1 MKRDTLSHFPPHGST
16 IACRSFFGRGNG
28 IHVPRL
34 QAAKRFLLGRPLS
47 NEEVMHQ
54 RLSNPVALAVFA
66 SDALSSVAYA
76 GQEILIM
83 LALAGTA
90 ALGLAWPIS
99 IGIAVLMVIVTFSY
113 RQTIRQYPHGGGSYI
128 VSKENLGTIPG
139 LIAGASLLVDYTLT
153 VAVSISAGTAA
164 ITSAYP
170 GLYEYRVA
178 IAVFFL
184 FVLLFGNLRGTKES
198 GAIFTFPT
206 YAFIVAIAITV
217 GIAVGKYFLI
227 GPESIRVPSSQEVV
241 TAAQGLSL
249 FLIARAFSSGCAAM
263 TGIEAIANGVQ
274 AFREPEWKNARRT
287 LTAMGVILI
296 TLFLGLAWVAMQ
308 AGVHPS
314 ETETVISQI
323 SRQIYGT
330 NIFYYIVSFA
340 TMGILV
346 IAANTSFADFPR
358 LAAFLANDD
367 FLPRRFKEFGHRLVY
382 STGMIVLAV
391 MALILIIGFRAQTTA
406 LIPLY
411 AVGVFTSFTLSQSGM
426 VRHHLR
432 ERERGWRAGMLINL
446 AGAIVT
452 GAVTL
457 IIAVTKFTSG
467 AWMVLIIIPI
477 IIGLF
482 LYIHHHYKKAHLAA
496 ALELRDARKEF
507 ADLESHRQN
516 HIVVLAKDFDKRLL
530 VVLRYANTMIEGDLR
545 ALHIAIDSNG
555 SEFRKRWEEYGIE
568 IPLDIIESP
577 YRLVIEPLV
586 DYIEALRKPGDLVT
600 VVLGEFSPDDSTD
613 LILHDQLSTYIKWAL
628 FKLEKTVVVSVPFVF
643 KD

>member
-1 MKRDTLSHFPPHGST
+1 
-16 IACRSFFGRGNG
+16 
-28 IHVPRL
+28 
-34 QAAKRFLLGRPLS
+34 
-47 NEEVMHQ
+47 MHQ

-76 GQEILIM
+76 GQEILLM
-83 LALAGTA
+83 LALAGSA
-90 ALGLAWPIS
+90 ALSLSWPVS
-99 IGIAVLMVIVTFSY
+99 VGIAILMVIVTFSY
-113 RQTIRQYPHGGGSYI
+113 RQTIKSYPHGGGSYI

-139 LIAGASLLVDYTLT
+139 LVAGGSLLVDYTLT

-170 GLYEYRVA
+170 LLYDYRVA

-184 FVLLFGNLRGTKES
+184 LLLLFANLRGTKES

-206 YAFIVAIAITV
+206 YAFIVSIAITV
-217 GIAVGKYFLI
+217 GIAIGKYFLI
-227 GPESIRVPSSQEVV
+227 GPESIRVPSSGEVV
-241 TAAQGLSL
+241 LATQGVTL
-249 FLIARAFSSGCAAM
+249 FLLARAFSSGCAAM

-274 AFREPEWKNARRT
+274 AFREPEWRNARKT
-287 LTAMGVILI
+287 LTAMGIILI
-296 TLFLGLAWVAMQ
+296 SLFLGLAWVAMQ

-323 SRQIYGT
+323 TRQVYGT
-330 NIFYYIVSFA
+330 NVFYYIVSFA

-358 LAAFLANDD
+358 LAAFLAADD

-391 MALILIIGFRAQTTA
+391 MALILIIGFRAETSA

-426 VRHHLR
+426 VIHHFR
-432 ERERGWRAGMLINL
+432 EREPGWRGGTAINL
-446 AGAIVT
+446 VGAIVT
-452 GAVTL
+452 GTVTL

-467 AWMVLIIIPI
+467 AWMVLIIIPV

-482 LYIHHHYKKAHLAA
+482 LYIHNHYNKAHRAA
-496 ALELRDARKEF
+496 ALELHNAREDF

-516 HIVVLAKDFDKRLL
+516 HVVVLAKDFDKRLL
-530 VVLRYANTMIEGDLR
+530 VVLRYANTMIQGDIR
-545 ALHIAIDSNG
+545 ALHIAIDSSG
-555 SEFRKRWEEYGIE
+555 EQFREQWEDYGIKV
-568 IPLDIIESP
+568 PLDIIESP
-577 YRLVIEPLV
+577 FRLVIEPLV
-586 DYIEALRKPGDLVT
+586 GYIESIRRPGDLVT

-613 LILHDQLSTYIKWAL
+613 LVLHDQLSTYIKWAL
-628 FKLEKTVVVSVPFVF
+628 FKIPKTVVVSVPFVF
-643 KD
+643 KK

>member
-1 MKRDTLSHFPPHGST
+1 M
-16 IACRSFFGRGNG
+16 
-28 IHVPRL
+28 PRV
-34 QAAKRFLLGRPLS
+34 QALKKFLLGRPLS
-47 NEEVMHQ
+47 NRESMHQ

-76 GQEILIM
+76 GQEILLM
-83 LALAGTA
+83 LALAGSA
-90 ALGLAWPIS
+90 ALSLSWPVS
-99 IGIAVLMVIVTFSY
+99 VGIALLMVIVTFSY
-113 RQTIRQYPHGGGSYI
+113 RQTIKSYPHGGGSYI

-139 LIAGASLLVDYTLT
+139 LIAGGSLLVDYTLT

-170 GLYEYRVA
+170 FLYDYRVA

-184 FVLLFGNLRGTKES
+184 FLLLFANLRGTKES

-206 YAFIVAIAITV
+206 YAFIISIAITV
-217 GIAVGKYFLI
+217 GIAIGKYFLI
-227 GPESIRVPSSQEVV
+227 GPESIRVPSSDEVV
-241 TAAQGLSL
+241 LATQGVTL
-249 FLIARAFSSGCAAM
+249 FLLARAFSSGCAAM

-274 AFREPEWKNARRT
+274 AFREPEWKNARKT
-287 LTAMGVILI
+287 LTAMGIILI
-296 TLFLGLAWVAMQ
+296 SLFLGLAWVAMQ

-323 SRQIYGT
+323 TRQIYGT
-330 NIFYYIVSFA
+330 NVFYYIVSFA

-358 LAAFLANDD
+358 LAAFLAADD

-391 MALILIIGFRAQTTA
+391 MALILIIGFRAETSA

-426 VRHHLR
+426 VVHHIR
-432 ERERGWRAGMLINL
+432 EREAGWRGGTAINL
-446 AGAIVT
+446 VGAIIT
-452 GAVTL
+452 GFVTL
-457 IIAVTKFTSG
+457 VIAVTKFTSG
-467 AWMVLIIIPI
+467 AWMVLIIIPAI
-477 IIGLF
+477 IAFF
-482 LYIHHHYKKAHLAA
+482 LYINRHYRKAAGAA
-496 ALELRDARKEF
+496 EIPLEMVTEEFSDLRSKRK
-507 ADLESHRQN
+507 N

-530 VVLRYANTMIEGDLR
+530 VVLRYAKSFLVGDIR
-545 ALHIAIDSNG
+545 AVHISVDSDA
-555 SEFRKRWEEYGIE
+555 SDFEDRWKDYGID
-568 IPLDIIESP
+568 IPVDVIESP
-577 YRLVIEPLV
+577 YRLVIEPLLE
-586 DYIEALRKPGDLVT
+586 YIESIREPGDLVT

-613 LILHDQLSTYIKWAL
+613 LVLHDQLSTYIKWAL
-628 FKLEKTVVVSVPFVF
+628 FKIPNTVVVSVPFVF